1 MTTPTPDPP
10 DWPDPPDVDDA
21 ATLFYERLLEFQ
33 LHQQEHQRL
42 VAAMVWAER
51 EQLFRRYQSQWN

>member
-1 MTTPTPDPP
+1 MDTPT
-10 DWPDPPDVDDA
+10 PDPPDVDDA
-21 ATLFYERLLEFQ
+21 AALFYEQLLEFQ

-42 VAAMVWAER
+42 VAAKIWAER